1 MHAVSRTLIYAT
13 AFGAA
18 LQGVLGRP
26 TNEQRYAKRAPGVI
40 TSCTV
45 PNTAAL
51 TFDDGPYKWN
61 REVVDTLNAAGA
73 RGTFFVNGNNY
84 DCIYN
89 GNNPENLKYAYDQ
102 GHQIASHT
110 WAHQHL
116 PTLSTAEIRNQFTE
130 TNDAL
135 SNILGVVPAFVRP
148 PYGEYNSAVLSVA
161 NSLGQNV
168 VTWDFDSGDSAG
180 KAASASAEAY
190 QELVDSHPSNIL
202 TLNHETY
209 SSTVNDLLPEVIKI
223 LKAGG
228 YDLVTVAEC
237 LRMDAY
243 LSTGAPSKPDGSWT
257 C

>member
-18 LQGVLGRP
+18 LHGVLGRP
-26 TNEQRYAKRAPGVI
+26 TNEQGYAKRAPGVI

-61 REVVDTLNAAGA
+61 REVVDTLDAAGA

-110 WAHQHL
+110 WAHLHL
-116 PTLSTAEIRNQFTE
+116 PTLSYSDIQDQFTK
-130 TNDAL
+130 TNAA
-135 SNILGVVPAFVRP
+135 IEQITGAVPAFVRP
-148 PYGEYNSAVLSVA
+148 PYGESSESVLNVA

-180 KAASASAEAY
+180 KTPQS
-190 QELVDSHPSNIL
+190 SN
-202 TLNHETY
+202 N
-209 SSTVNDLLPEVIKI
+209 LLPDMIKT
-223 LKAGG
+223 LQDAG
-228 YDLVTVAEC
+228 YKLVTVAEC

>member
-1 MHAVSRTLIYAT
+1 MYALTRTLVYAAVLGT
-13 AFGAA
+13 AWQGA
-18 LQGVLGRP
+18 LGRP
-26 TNEQRYAKRAPGVI
+26 TDEQRRAPGVI

-61 REVVDTLNAAGA
+61 KIVADTLSAAGA

-89 GNNPENLKYAYDQ
+89 GNNPDHLKYAYDQ

-116 PTLSTAEIRNQFTE
+116 PTLSSSQIQSEFSK
-130 TNDAL
+130 TNDA
-135 SNILGVVPAFVRP
+135 IQKITGAFPAFVRP
-148 PYGEYNSAVLSVA
+148 PYGEYNQAVLTAA
-161 NSLGQNV
+161 NKFGQTV

-180 KAASASAEAY
+180 KSADASAAAY
-190 QELVDSHPSNIL
+190 QELVGRHPDNIL

-209 SSTVNDLLPEVIKI
+209 SSTVNDLLPRVIEI
-223 LKAGG
+223 LQQGG
-228 YDLVTVAEC
+228 YKLVTVAEC
-237 LRMDAY
+237 LGMDPY
-243 LSTGAPSKPDGSWT
+243 LSTGSASEPDGSWA

>member
-1 MHAVSRTLIYAT
+1 MYALTRTLVYAAILGT
-13 AFGAA
+13 
-18 LQGVLGRP
+18 VLGRP
-26 TNEQRYAKRAPGVI
+26 TDQQRRAPGVI

-61 REVVDTLNAAGA
+61 REVVDTLSSKGA

-89 GNNPENLKYAYDQ
+89 GDNPDHLRYAYDQ

-110 WAHQHL
+110 WAHLHL
-116 PTLSTAEIRNQFTE
+116 PSLSSSKMESEFSR
-130 TNDAL
+130 TNDA
-135 SNILGVVPAFVRP
+135 IQKITGAVPAFVRP
-148 PYGEYNSAVLSVA
+148 PYGDFNQAVLTTASQF
-161 NSLGQNV
+161 GQTV

-180 KAASASAEAY
+180 KSAAASEAAY
-190 QELVDSHPSNIL
+190 QELMDRHPNNIL

-209 SSTVNDLLPEVIKI
+209 SSTVNDLLPHAIDT
-223 LKAGG
+223 LQQAG
-228 YDLVTVAEC
+228 YNLVTVAEC
-237 LRMDAY
+237 LGMDPY
-243 LSTGAPSKPDGSWT
+243 LSTGAPSEPDGSWT